1 MTIDEMATDL
11 TFEIGRSELDRA
23 DLRYK
28 TTQDTITEL
37 LSALHDAIR
46 LNSGEVPESAMK
58 FFCDEEFKSTRH

>member
-1 MTIDEMATDL
+1 MTINEMALDL
-11 TFEIGRSELDRA
+11 TFRIGKSELARS

-28 TTQDTITEL
+28 ATQDTITEL

-58 FFCDEEFKSTRH
+58 FFCDEEFKTARH